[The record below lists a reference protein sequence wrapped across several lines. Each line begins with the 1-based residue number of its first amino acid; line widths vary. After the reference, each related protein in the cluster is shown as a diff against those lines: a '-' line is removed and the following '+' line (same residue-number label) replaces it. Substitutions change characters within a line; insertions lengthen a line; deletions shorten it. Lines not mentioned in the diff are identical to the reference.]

1 MKIIEQ
7 QQVNDSLNFDR
18 LIKALSLGFSGKF
31 GMPQRQVFELD
42 STSKNHD
49 AFAVLPAWNEQVIG
63 VKSFTYFPNNASD
76 GYDSLYSKIMLFDRQ
91 HGVPLALVDGTSVTL
106 WRTAAISAL
115 ASKYLSRPSSET
127 MVFFGTGNLASY
139 MINAHLSV
147 RTLKQVTIVGRN
159 PDKVSM
165 LIARMIKQHPQV
177 KFISTNDT
185 EQAVRGAD
193 IISCATASSE
203 PLVKGEWLKAGA
215 HLDLVGNHHS
225 VRRECDTQAILNS
238 AVFVDSA
245 SNVLNEAGELLIPI
259 SEGVFK
265 AKDIQAQLSDLCAG
279 KHQGRSFDQQI
290 TLFKAVG
297 TALSDLIT
305 AHLVYQQQQ

>member
-1 MKIIEQ
+1 MQVIEQ
-7 QQVNDSLNFDR
+7 QQVHDSLNFDQ
-18 LIKALSLGFSGKF
+18 LIPALALGFSGQF
-31 GMPQRQVFELD
+31 GMPKRQVFELD
-42 STSKNHD
+42 ATSDSHD

-76 GYDSLYSKIMLFDRQ
+76 GYDSLYSKIMLFDRK

-106 WRTAAISAL
+106 WRTAAVSAL
-115 ASKYLSRPSSET
+115 ASKYLSRENSET

-139 MINAHLSV
+139 MINAHLNV
-147 RTLKQVTIVGRN
+147 RNLKQVTIIGRS
-159 PDKVSM
+159 PDKVSK
-165 LIARMIKQHPQV
+165 LISEMSEHHPHIN
-177 KFISTNDT
+177 FISSNDP

-193 IISCATASSE
+193 IISCATASRE

-215 HLDLVGNHHS
+215 HLVLIGNHHS
-225 VRRECDTQAILNS
+225 DRRECDTQAILNS

-245 SNVLNEAGELLIPI
+245 TNVLNEAGELLIPI

-265 AKDIQAQLSDLCAG
+265 AEDVQAQLSDLCAG
-279 KHQGRSFDQQI
+279 KHQGRSNDQQI

-297 TALSDLIT
+297 TALSDLIA
-305 AHLVYQQQQ
+305 AHLVYQQQ